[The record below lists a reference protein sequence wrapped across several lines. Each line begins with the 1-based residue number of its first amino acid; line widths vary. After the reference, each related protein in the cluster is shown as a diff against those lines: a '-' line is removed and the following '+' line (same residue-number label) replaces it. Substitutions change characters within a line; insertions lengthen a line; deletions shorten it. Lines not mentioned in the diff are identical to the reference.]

1 MKLNTRLLLLL
12 VCMTAI
18 KTQAQVADPVLREK
32 IRHRQDSL
40 QQMQMERDRAL
51 LTEPFQG
58 ITTNGQVQEGL
69 FKLGTTGVTT
79 EPVRQATLEFL
90 ATLDEQQR
98 DRTNYPIDDDEWR
111 KWMNTALYVRQGVGF
126 YEITDK
132 QRDAAFKLMKESLS
146 AKGLTLS
153 RNIMKLNHTLAEIS
167 NNYEVYGEW
176 LYWITIM
183 GEPSATEPWG
193 WQLDGHHLNINYFV
207 LGDQVVMTPFFIGSE
222 PVIAESGKYKGLT
235 ILQEE
240 QNAGLKM
247 LRALHKKQKKQ
258 AILEVSKTENL
269 MLAGAFKDNLVLA
282 YAGVPAASFSK
293 KQKKQLLALINLYV
307 ENMDEGHGKGRL
319 EEVEQHLDETW
330 FAWIGGD
337 SDDSVYYYRIH
348 SPVILIEF
356 DHQKPFVTRELYG
369 SAPHRQHIHAI
380 VRTPNGNDYGK
391 DLLRLHLEEQ
401 QH

>member
-1 MKLNTRLLLLL
+1 MPIWLFICLTTISL
-12 VCMTAI
+12 
-18 KTQAQVADPVLREK
+18 QAQVTDPVLREK

-40 QQMQMERDRAL
+40 HQMQMERDQAL
-51 LTEPFQG
+51 LAEPFKG
-58 ITTNGQVQEGL
+58 ITAIGQVQEGL
-69 FKLGTTGVTT
+69 FKLGTTGVST
-79 EPVRQATLEFL
+79 EPVRQAALEFL

-98 DRTNYPIDDDEWR
+98 AGTNYPIDDEEWQR
-111 KWMNTALYVRQGVGF
+111 WMNTALYVRQGVGF
-126 YEITDK
+126 YEMTDK

-153 RNIMKLNHTLAEIS
+153 RNIMRLNHTLAEIS
-167 NNYEVYGEW
+167 DNYEVYGEW
-176 LYWITIM
+176 VYWITIM
-183 GEPSATEPWG
+183 GQPSETEPWG

-207 LGDQVVMTPFFIGSE
+207 LGDQVVMTPFFVGSE
-222 PVIAESGKYKGLT
+222 PVIAESGKYKGIT

-258 AILEVSKTENL
+258 AVLEVSKTENL
-269 MLAGAFKDNLVLA
+269 MLAGAFKDNLVLD
-282 YAGVPAASFSK
+282 YAGVPASSFSK
-293 KQKKQLLALINLYV
+293 KQKKQLLALIKLYV
-307 ENMDEGHGKGRL
+307 ENMDKGHGKVRM
-319 EEVEQHLDETW
+319 EEVAQHLEETW

-337 SDDSVYYYRIH
+337 KDNSVYYYRIH

-369 SAPHRQHIHAI
+369 SAPHRQHIHVI

-391 DLLRLHLEEQ
+391 DLLRLHLE
-401 QH
+401 QHQH